1 MSTQFSFG
9 ASRTGGALGEARPS
23 TGGGEGAGTSTALGF
38 PPSEARGRQG
48 RAGHA
53 WRPPMGSSRAS
64 EEVGSEAKR
73 PGVEVLV

>member
-23 TGGGEGAGTSTALGF
+23 AGGGEGAGTSTALGF

-48 RAGHA
+48 REGHRTA
-53 WRPPMGSSRAS
+53 AADGKLTGLGRSG
-64 EEVGSEAKR
+64 K
-73 PGVEVLV
+73 